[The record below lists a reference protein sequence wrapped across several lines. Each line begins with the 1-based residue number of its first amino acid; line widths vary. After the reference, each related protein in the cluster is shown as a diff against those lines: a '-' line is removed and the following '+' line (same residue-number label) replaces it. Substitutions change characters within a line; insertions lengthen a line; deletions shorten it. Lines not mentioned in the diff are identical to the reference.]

1 MPYRFVPARRRRG
14 LGDTPSIFSF
24 INSTTSNLLGGTTV
38 NPYNGDI
45 LNSDGSIAGSCTTFL
60 GWISNSACLANSMSQ
75 WAAMAQLKSLGNN
88 YVPPAAPSTDAD
100 SAALTC
106 PDPTIALADCG
117 DLIAEQA
124 SALIQSLTNASVKAT
139 QAANLAAS
147 QSQGPIGDDSG
158 GSGCDPTED
167 AFSCLGGLSWYWWA
181 AIVAGGLAIVLAVK
195 K

>member
-1 MPYRFVPARRRRG
+1 M
-14 LGDTPSIFSF
+14 GDSIFSV
-24 INSTTSNLLGGTTV
+24 INSSTAELLGGGTTV
-38 NPYNGDI
+38 NQYGDI
-45 LNSDGSIAGSCTTFL
+45 LNSDGSIAGNCATLL
-60 GWISNSACLANSMSQ
+60 GWISNSQCLTNSMSQ

-88 YVPPAAPSTDAD
+88 YVPPTAPSTDAV

-124 SALIQSLTNASVKAT
+124 SALIQSLTNASATAT
-139 QAANLAAS
+139 QAANSAAS
-147 QSQGPIGDDSG
+147 QSQGPIGNSG

-167 AFSCLGGLSWYWWA
+167 AFGCLGGLSWYWWA
-181 AIVAGGLAIVLAVK
+181 AIVAGGFAIVLAK

>member
-1 MPYRFVPARRRRG
+1 
-14 LGDTPSIFSF
+14 
-24 INSTTSNLLGGTTV
+24 
-38 NPYNGDI
+38 
-45 LNSDGSIAGSCTTFL
+45 
-60 GWISNSACLANSMSQ
+60 MSQ

-100 SAALTC
+100 STALTC

-181 AIVAGGLAIVLAVK
+181 AIVAGGFAIVLAVK

>member
-1 MPYRFVPARRRRG
+1 VPYRFVPARRRG
-14 LGDTPSIFSF
+14 LGDTPSIFSV
-24 INSTTSNLLGGTTV
+24 INSATSNLLGGTTV

-45 LNSDGSIAGSCTTFL
+45 LNSDGSIAGSCATLL
-60 GWISNSACLANSMSQ
+60 GWISNSACLTNSMSQ
-75 WAAMAQLKSLGNN
+75 WAAMAQLNSPSLN
-88 YVPPAAPSTDAD
+88 YVLPAAPSADAV

-124 SALIQSLTNASVKAT
+124 SALIQSLTNASVTAT
-139 QAANLAAS
+139 QAANSAAS
-147 QSQGPIGDDSG
+147 QSQGPIGNSG

-181 AIVAGGLAIVLAVK
+181 AIVVGGLAIVLAVK